1 MIGRVIE
8 IQEDGRHL
16 SLHRGFL
23 VVTVDKQ
30 EIAKIPLDEIAVIV
44 ANAYQLTYSH
54 SLLME
59 LTTRGIAF
67 IACGSNHLPAAI
79 FWPVDSHH
87 QQAGIMNAQISVP
100 QPVCKQLWKIIIQ
113 TKIRFQ
119 QEVLDKAG
127 VKETALLE
135 MSKRVRSGD
144 TDNLEAQAAR
154 RYWPLLFGK
163 DFTRNSEASGINSFL
178 NYGYAIIRS
187 GVARA
192 VMAAGMHPTF
202 GIFHRNRLNPM
213 CLVDDLMEPYRPIVD
228 WEAYKLHK
236 AGEQELTPEIKK
248 KLATLLLEDCTFSG
262 NATPISV
269 SMARTAQSL
278 SQCFQEGGHKKLQ
291 LPEKLL
297 SFPKQ
302 NYFELAES

>member
-8 IQEDGRHL
+8 IQEDGRYL
-16 SLHRGFL
+16 SLYRGFL
-23 VVTVDKQ
+23 IVSAENK
-30 EIAKIPLDEIAVIV
+30 EIAKIPLDEIAVLM

-54 SLLME
+54 ALLME
-59 LTTRGIAF
+59 LNKRGIAF

-87 QQAGIMNAQISVP
+87 RQAGVMNSQISVS
-100 QPVCKQLWKIIIQ
+100 QPVCKQLWKQIIQ
-113 TKIRFQ
+113 AKINFQ

-127 VKETALLE
+127 IQDKALSE
-135 MSKRVRSGD
+135 MAKRVKSGD
-144 TDNLEAQAAR
+144 PDNIEAQAAR
-154 RYWPLLFGK
+154 RYWQSLFGK
-163 DFTRNSEASGINSFL
+163 DFTRNSESAGINSFL

-192 VMAAGMHPTF
+192 IMAAGMHPTF

-213 CLVDDLMEPYRPIVD
+213 CLVDDIMEPYRPIVD
-228 WEAYKLHK
+228 WHAYKFQQDDK
-236 AGEQELTPEIKK
+236 KELTPDIKRQ
-248 KLATLLLEDCTFSG
+248 LALLLIEDCTFQG

-269 SMARTAQSL
+269 SMMRTAQTL
-278 SQCFQEGGHKKLQ
+278 AQCFEENTAKKLL

-302 NYFELAES
+302 SLLELT